1 MTDTLFTQA
10 ARVFDG
16 WTDPD
21 TGAGVLRVWAKN
33 LPRIPGMWGTY
44 YHQYQCFLNGGRI
57 VLLYGR
63 PALTDGSRQHIFALD
78 LTTGHAEP
86 FGPPDHQTCEVID
99 STQMAVMMAHEG
111 KADARAMLWD
121 LRAGREVCGMGMP
134 GPEWKFNSL
143 NFLCD
148 GQRAL
153 GFFFKGQYY
162 DERVICRHYLF
173 EAGKEPR
180 LVMEADGY
188 YCSHIVGHPTD
199 PNLYAYDRWPSPK
212 RDVEQVT
219 TVRTV
224 DGSFEETVKL
234 DDNAPRPVDM
244 WGCRDHYVWTP
255 DGNRIVSYLNREP
268 VDPSQPFDHFA
279 FDWWISALDWRT
291 GEDLC
296 AKYPPGRWG
305 GHMQVS
311 PDSRWIVN
319 GGGPGFDKMYLV
331 NIDGLKHGWNEEILC
346 SYPETN
352 PEGTMTGYFPYP
364 YVLPDGSGV
373 IFCAG
378 WNGPEH
384 GIYLVE
390 WPKGL

>member
-1 MTDTLFTQA
+1 MTETIFSQA
-10 ARVFDG
+10 ARIFDG

-21 TGAGVLRVWAKN
+21 TGVGVLRIWAKN

-44 YHQYQCFLNGGRI
+44 YHQYQCFLDGGRR

-63 PALTDGSRQHIFALD
+63 PALTQGGRQHIYALD
-78 LTTGHAEP
+78 LTTGLANP
-86 FGPPDHQTCEVID
+86 FGPPDHQTIEVWD
-99 STQMAVMMAHEG
+99 GTQMSVMLANEG
-111 KADARAMLWD
+111 GDDARAMLWD
-121 LRAGREVCGMGMP
+121 LRAEREVCGMTLP
-134 GPEWKFNSL
+134 GWQFNSL

-148 GQRAL
+148 GRRAL
-153 GFFFKGQYY
+153 AFYFQGKYY
-162 DERVICRHYLF
+162 DERAVSRHYLL

-188 YCSHIVGHPTD
+188 YCSHIVGHPAD
-199 PNLYAYDRWPSPK
+199 PELYAYDRWPSPK
-212 RDVEQVT
+212 RGVEQVT

-255 DGNRIVSYLNREP
+255 DGNRIISYLNREP
-268 VDPSQPFDHFA
+268 VDPSIPFNHFP
-279 FDWWISALDWRT
+279 FDWWLSALDWRT
-291 GEDLC
+291 GEDYA

-311 PDSRWIVN
+311 LDSRWIVN
-319 GGGPGFDKMYLV
+319 GGGPGFDKLYVV
-331 NIDGLKHGWNEEILC
+331 NIDELKHGWNEEIIC

-352 PEGTMTGYFPYP
+352 PEGKMCGFFPYP
-364 YVLPDGSGV
+364 YMLPDGSGV
-373 IFCAG
+373 LFCAG
-378 WNGPEH
+378 WFGPEH
-384 GIYLVE
+384 GIYLAE